1 MYRDIENRSFVLQS
15 WKDTQPTPLK
25 KENMLQIHSKL
36 IALPCPLGEDSS
48 SSPSAITI
56 HNAIAVSQLLG

>member
-1 MYRDIENRSFVLQS
+1 MYSDTENRSSVLQS
-15 WKDTQPTPLK
+15 WEDTQPTLLM

-48 SSPSAITI
+48 SSP
-56 HNAIAVSQLLG
+56 